1 MVPTVGEG
9 QGLNSSLVKGV
20 TIYQLSSLG
29 IVEIDQRVT
38 AIAS

>member
-9 QGLNSSLVKGV
+9 QGLNTSLVKGV
-20 TIYQLSSLG
+20 TIYQLSCLC

-38 AIAS
+38 ATAS